1 MTRETVTSTEETG
14 PWTPRAKILAAVIL
28 AAWAGLAA
36 LVGVTGIAASAPGAV
51 FQPIALT
58 AALPVLLFVGAYL
71 ASPRFKA
78 FVLAQDIARLTSFQ
92 HWRVVGFSFLL
103 LYAAGQLPGVFAFP
117 AGVGDVLIGLAAPLI
132 MARLAADPRFVFS
145 RRFAAYHVLGLVD
158 FAVAVTAASLA
169 SGSFPAIHAGPLTS
183 APMEL
188 WPLNLFPSFIVP
200 LFIVLHL
207 SVFLKLA
214 ALRRAEGASRRP
226 PPSAAQQ
233 PAL

>member
-1 MTRETVTSTEETG
+1 MTRETQTSPDESS
-14 PWTPRAKILAAVIL
+14 PWTPRAKTLAAVIL
-28 AAWAGLAA
+28 TAWAGLAA
-36 LVGVTGIAASAPGAV
+36 FVGTTGIAASAPGAV

-58 AALPVLLFVGAYL
+58 AALPVLLFVAAYL

-78 FVLAQDIARLTSFQ
+78 FVLDQDIARLTSFQ

-103 LYAAGQLPGVFAFP
+103 LYAAGQLPGIFAFP
-117 AGVGDVLIGLAAPLI
+117 AGVGDVLVGLFAPLI
-132 MARLAADPRFVFS
+132 MARLAADPSFVRS
-145 RRFAAYHVLGLVD
+145 RRFVAYHGLGLVD

-200 LFIVLHL
+200 LFIILHL
-207 SVFLKLA
+207 SVFLKLV
-214 ALRRAEGASRRP
+214 ALRRAEGAGRRLQQTE
-226 PPSAAQQ
+226 AQQ